1 MRVIKVGFF
10 CITAFMM
17 LIYVNIAS
25 GAMYV
30 YPMEVSVGLSGASQI
45 KVISQDNEV
54 QFIKVRLAQILQPGT
69 AQESE
74 KATDASNAAGL
85 IITPQKIALSQASER
100 VVRLVSVIPP
110 DKETTWRAYFESV
123 NEDNFISQQGN
134 LKTSKATA
142 SIGVNVVWGA
152 LIHVGPKN
160 VHVSL
165 KFIEGSGKISNNGT
179 IRIPIKEVGF
189 CEKKGQCQWKK
200 ISANLYPDT
209 EISLAGITFPR
220 DKEVRVRYVN
230 WITEKN
236 EEISLSR

>member
-1 MRVIKVGFF
+1 MKVIKVGFF

-25 GAMYV
+25 GAMFV

-54 QFIKVRLAQILQPGT
+54 QFIKVRLAQIIQPGT

-74 KATDASNAAGL
+74 KTTDASNAAGL

-123 NEDNFISQQGN
+123 NEDNFISQQDN

-189 CEKKGQCQWKK
+189 CEKQGQCQWKK

-209 EISLAGITFPR
+209 EISLEGITFPR

-230 WITEKN
+230 WITKKN
-236 EEISLSR
+236 EEVSLSR